1 MTKEVSAVAVCE
13 ADGRIVACDAGFA
26 ELLGEWQGQR
36 AAGLPSVARHPAGED
51 LWRRFAAFTVA
62 GRDEAHLPLALGG
75 GRERQVRLRRLSS
88 PDGPRVLVEVSP
100 ASANAT
106 QAARESEL
114 KTLRLLHDFKNQ
126 LGGLKLYAA
135 FLKKRFAQD
144 ADGVEVC
151 EKIVRGLNAMA
162 ERARLVSHL
171 ARPVALTLAEAD
183 LAQVLRQAAQ
193 EVATQAAERGV
204 RVEVASPADLPPL
217 RLDVAQVRQAILG
230 ALRRALQATPPGQR
244 VSLMAWAGEG
254 EVCVEVRDAGAPLSA
269 GQRENFFDLLAGEE
283 AQDNSQPRELRDEIA
298 LGLALGRRIVEQH
311 GGRVS
316 VESLP
321 GGGAAARFYLPSG
334 EWGVKGGR

>member
-13 ADGRIVACDAGFA
+13 ADGRIVACDAEFA
-26 ELLGEWQGQR
+26 ELLGEWQGRR

-51 LWRRFAAFTVA
+51 LWRRFAAFTSA
-62 GRDEAHLPLALGG
+62 GHAEAHLPLALGR
-75 GRERQVRLRRLSS
+75 GRERQVRLRRLSA
-88 PDGPRVLVEVSP
+88 PDGPRVLVEISP
-100 ASANAT
+100 ASAGAT

-135 FLKKRFAQD
+135 FLKKRFAHD

-171 ARPVALTLAEAD
+171 ARPLALVLAEAD
-183 LAQVLRQAAQ
+183 LSQVLRQAAQ
-193 EVATQAAERGV
+193 EAAAQAAERGV
-204 RVEVASPADLPPL
+204 GVGVEPAADLPPL
-217 RLDVAQVRQAILG
+217 RLDVAQVRQAISG

-244 VSLMAWAGEG
+244 VSLAAWAEAG

-269 GQRENFFDLLAGEE
+269 EQRETFFDLLTGEE
-283 AQDNSQPRELRDEIA
+283 AQANSQPRELRDEIA
-298 LGLALGRRIVEQH
+298 LGLALARRIVEQH
-311 GGRVS
+311 GGRVA
-316 VESLP
+316 VENLS
-321 GGGAAARFYLPSG
+321 GGGAAARFYLPGG
-334 EWGVKGGR
+334 ERGVRGER